1 MVDAPLPRIV
11 VLDGH
16 TLLSRGG
23 PPPAHDPG
31 DLSWGP
37 LAALGVLEVHERTR
51 PELLLERARGAPLLL
66 TNKTPID
73 GAAIA
78 QLPDLR
84 YIGVLATGTNIVD
97 VAAARARGIVVSNVP
112 DYGADSVAEH
122 TLALMLEAS
131 KHLARHLAAARD
143 GGWSAQPDFSFSVSE
158 IRLLAGRTLGVVGL
172 GAIGRRVAE
181 LARAFKMTVLAAR
194 REGDTSR
201 PESDGQIR
209 RCTLDEMLRA
219 ADFVSLHCPLTEQT
233 QRLINAERLARMKP
247 GAILI
252 NTARGA
258 LVDEPALAAALR
270 SGSLAAAYLDVLGVE
285 PPPAAHPLLGLPN
298 CWITPHV
305 AWASQEARGR
315 LMDIAVRNVQAFL
328 AGTPIHVVL

>member
-1 MVDAPLPRIV
+1 MTGAPLPRIV

-16 TLLSRGG
+16 TLN
-23 PPPAHDPG
+23 PG
-31 DLSWGP
+31 DLSWEP
-37 LAALGVLEVHERTR
+37 LAALGSIEVHERTR

-78 QLPDLR
+78 QLPGLR

-97 VAAARARGIVVSNVP
+97 RAAAGARGIVVSNVP
-112 DYGADSVAEH
+112 DYGEDSVAEH

-131 KHLARHLAAARD
+131 KHLALHTAAARA
-143 GGWSAQPDFSFSVSE
+143 GGWSAQADFSFSVGE

-181 LARAFKMTVLAAR
+181 LARAFKMTVLTAR
-194 REGDTSR
+194 REGATSPSTSTGR
-201 PESDGQIR
+201 ITW
-209 RCTLDEMLRA
+209 CALDELLER
-219 ADFVSLHCPLTEQT
+219 ADFVSLHCPLTAET
-233 QRLINAERLARMKP
+233 EHLFNAERLARMKP
-247 GAILI
+247 GAVLI

-258 LVDEPALAAALR
+258 LIDEAALAAALR
-270 SGSLAAAYLDVLGVE
+270 SGPLAAAYLDVLGVE
-285 PPPAAHPLLGLPN
+285 PPPAGHPLLALPN

-305 AWASQEARGR
+305 AWASREARER
-315 LMDIAVRNVQAFL
+315 LLEIAVGNVQAFL

>member
-1 MVDAPLPRIV
+1 MTGAPLLRIV

-16 TLLSRGG
+16 TLN
-23 PPPAHDPG
+23 PG
-31 DLSWGP
+31 DLSWEP
-37 LAALGVLEVHERTR
+37 LAALGSLEVHERTR
-51 PELLLERARGAPLLL
+51 PGLLLERARGAPLLL
-66 TNKTPID
+66 TNKTPLD

-78 QLPDLR
+78 QLPGLR

-97 VAAARARGIVVSNVP
+97 RAAARRHGIVVSNVP

-131 KHLARHLAAARD
+131 KHLARHTAAARG
-143 GGWSAQPDFSFSVSE
+143 GGWSAQPDFSFSVSK
-158 IRLLAGRTLGVVGL
+158 IRLLAGRTLGLVGL

-194 REGDTSR
+194 REGDTRGPASNAEVR
-201 PESDGQIR
+201 W
-209 RCTLDEMLRA
+209 CALDELLGA
-219 ADFVSLHCPLTEQT
+219 ADFVSLHCPLNEQT
-233 QRLINAERLARMKP
+233 ERLLNAERLARMKP

-258 LVDEPALAAALR
+258 LVDEAALAAALR
-270 SGSLAAAYLDVLGVE
+270 SGPLAAAYLDVLGVE
-285 PPPAAHPLLGLPN
+285 PPAAEHPLLGLPN

-305 AWASQEARGR
+305 AWASLEARGR

-328 AGTPIHVVL
+328 AGTPLHVVP